1 MTTMTQRVE
10 GIKAQ
15 SREIKFLPT
24 MQLWI
29 AGIAFGSAWV
39 VGKVFKVLW
48 ASLTFIWIA
57 CVLGF
62 KSGVGKGG

>member
-1 MTTMTQRVE
+1 MTSMTQRVE
-10 GIKAQ
+10 GIRES
-15 SREIKFLPT
+15 SRKIEFLPT

-29 AGIAFGSAWV
+29 AGFAFGTAWL
-39 VGKVFKVLW
+39 VGKIFKTVW
-48 ASLTFIWIA
+48 AILTFIWIA